1 MDDWV
6 GTLNTTLFVVLMAVA
21 VVKDV
26 QSRRIPNW
34 LTASGLVVAL
44 ALRLVMGRDS
54 LVGGLSGAG
63 LAALVS
69 VPFFAVGAL
78 GGGDGK
84 LLIAIGGFMG
94 PTRLAGALLMIALV
108 GGALAVLDAYRRGI
122 LLLVWLNVVDL
133 LKHWLTFGRRGKRI
147 GLSSPGAVTIPYGV
161 AIAAGSIVWWFWGAR
176 IQ

>member
-6 GTLNTTLFVVLMAVA
+6 GTLNTTAFVVLMLAAVA
-21 VVKDV
+21 KDV
-26 QSRRIPNW
+26 KSRRIPNW
-34 LTASGLVVAL
+34 LTAGGLVAAL
-44 ALRLVMGRDS
+44 CLRLLMGRDS

-69 VPFFAVGAL
+69 VPFFAIGAL

-94 PTRLAGALLMIALV
+94 PARLVGALLMIALI

-133 LKHWLTFGRRGKRI
+133 LKHLLTLGRKGKRI

-161 AIAAGSIVWWFWGAR
+161 AIAVGSLVWWFWGPSM
-176 IQ
+176 

>member
-1 MDDWV
+1 MNDWV
-6 GTLNTTLFVVLMAVA
+6 GTLNTTAFVVLMLGAVA
-21 VVKDV
+21 KDLKN
-26 QSRRIPNW
+26 RRIPNW
-34 LTASGLVVAL
+34 LTASGLVAAL
-44 ALRLVMGRDS
+44 CLRLLMGRDS
-54 LVGGLSGAG
+54 LVDGLSGAG

-94 PTRLAGALLMIALV
+94 PVRLAGALLVIALV

-122 LLLVWLNVVDL
+122 LLVVWFNVLDL
-133 LKHWLTFGRRGKRI
+133 LKHWLTLGRHGKRI

-161 AIAAGSIVWWFWGAR
+161 AIAAGSLVWWFWGVR